1 VDGGAVGG
9 VVVDGVAV
17 DGAAVAAGGDGGAAE
32 YAGWCGHVIVCG
44 LHGVGLRAVEQF
56 VAAEVPVV
64 VVDDEP
70 DRSLVRQLAA
80 WRVPYLAASARMAE
94 TLQAAGIAGARA
106 LVCVEEDDVHTLETT
121 LLARRLRADLR
132 IVVEMRN
139 PAVGGALAEVTGA
152 GTVLD
157 TAVLSAPSVV
167 EACVRADRHEF
178 DLAGERFAVRHAT
191 VAGTGTLRTLYGDLA
206 PIAVVPEG
214 GADMVI
220 CPGRDHRVC
229 AGDRVSVVGADGEL
243 PPGSA
248 ATAGGRRRR
257 RSWLRHALASLAA
270 EVDQLLRWTL
280 LALLVSG
287 VVSTVV
293 VRLAFRPL
301 NGQRMSTLDAAYF
314 TVVTDA
320 TVGYGDFHFSG
331 QPGWLVMF
339 GILDIVTGAALAA
352 ALFAQLTNLLVNR
365 RLAQALGRQRITG
378 MSGHVIVVGL
388 GTVGIRVLQGIQRH
402 GMDVVVVERD
412 ESNRYLAQARAMGV
426 PVVIADA
433 AQAATLTQV
442 GLDDAAAVAVMTSSD
457 LTNIEIGL
465 AVRERLGPRWNDV
478 PVVLRVLDRPLAVTV
493 EHNFRF
499 RYVRSTAALAAPW
512 FVGAA
517 LGLDVLDT
525 FYVDHQPFLLG
536 RLSVTAGGGLDG
548 TAMQDLSART
558 RVIALSRPGTH
569 ALEHPPRRDTRFGPG
584 DVAYIVGPYEELLAV
599 LRQEQL
605 RPAARS

>member
-1 VDGGAVGG
+1 VDGGAV
-9 VVVDGVAV
+9 
-17 DGAAVAAGGDGGAAE
+17 AADF
-32 YAGWCGHVIVCG
+32 AGWQGHVIVCG

-56 VAAEVPVV
+56 VAAGVPVV

-70 DRSLVRQLAA
+70 DRTLVRQLGT
-80 WRVPYLAASARMAE
+80 WGVPYLDASARMPE
-94 TLQAAGIAGARA
+94 TLRAAGIAGARA

-121 LLARRLRADLR
+121 LLARRLRDDLR

-152 GTVLD
+152 GSVLD
-157 TAVLSAPSVV
+157 SAVLSAPSVV

-191 VAGTGTLRTLYGDLA
+191 VTGAGTLRTLYGDLA
-206 PIAVVPEG
+206 PIAVVPG
-214 GADMVI
+214 GEEDMVI
-220 CPGRDHRVC
+220 CPGRDHPVSP
-229 AGDRVSVVGADGEL
+229 GDRVSLVGAAAEL
-243 PPGSA
+243 P
-248 ATAGGRRRR
+248 AGAGAGAGAGRRR
-257 RSWLRHALASLAA
+257 RSWLRHAVSSVVS
-270 EVDQLLRWTL
+270 EVDSLLRWTL
-280 LALLVSG
+280 LALFVSAII
-287 VVSTVV
+287 STVV
-293 VRLAFRPL
+293 VRLGFRPAS
-301 NGQRMSTLDAAYF
+301 GHRISTLDAAYF

-331 QPGWLVMF
+331 QRGWLIVF
-339 GILDIVTGAALAA
+339 GIADIIVGAALAA

-365 RLAQALGRQRITG
+365 RLAQALGRQRVTG
-378 MSGHVIVVGL
+378 MAGHVIVVGL
-388 GTVGIRVLQGIQRH
+388 GSVGIRVVQGIQRY
-402 GMDVVVVERD
+402 GMDAVVVERE

-433 AQAATLTQV
+433 SQTATLTQV
-442 GLDDAAAVAVMTSSD
+442 GLDEAAAVAVMTSSD
-457 LTNIEIGL
+457 LTNIEVGL
-465 AVRERLGPRWNDV
+465 AVRERLGPRWNEV

-499 RYVRSTAALAAPW
+499 RHVRSTAALAAPW

-548 TAMQDLSART
+548 TAMRDLSART

-605 RPAARS
+605 RTGQPSSS